1 MKNQITNFL
10 KTDRTFRNGVTLYMT
25 FGKNLSLKKRI
36 NVEGNTEFVR
46 NLLFDQLR
54 ILAGISDKEY
64 ALILKT
70 PVNPVPEVKKV
81 PKAAKIPKA
90 AKAKATSKP
99 VVKTGKSST
108 NPIKP
113 VPPKK

>member
-64 ALILKT
+64 ELLLKT
-70 PVNPVPEVKKV
+70 PAIPDPLTLLIPVVR
-81 PKAAKIPKA
+81 
-90 AKAKATSKP
+90 KAKTSNLRNKP
-99 VVKTGKSST
+99 VGKKIKKIKQLVK
-108 NPIKP
+108 PL
-113 VPPKK
+113 PPKK